1 MKYKSKANMTF
12 RLRDG
17 RRIEP
22 GDEFDVDPAEVPG
35 FMRVYFEEVTTTDF
49 PVFVDEPVYEV
60 QQPEEEVFETANEM
74 EAVETAPGWYKLRD
88 KVTGELSEKSYRISE
103 VEGYV

>member
-1 MKYKSKANMTF
+1 MKYKSNAKMTF

-22 GDEFDVDPAEVPG
+22 GDEFEVPPTEIPG
-35 FMRVYFEEVTTTDF
+35 FMRAYFEEVITTDF

-60 QQPEEEVFETANEM
+60 KQPEEETPESVNEM

-88 KVTGELSEKSYRISE
+88 KDTGELSEKSYRKSE
-103 VEGYV
+103 IEGYV